1 MAAEFSFDALRDEV
15 RPLEQQGEDGVPG
28 LLDTLIQGAL
38 QARAS
43 DLHLEC
49 HKQGIRIKY
58 RIDGVLRPVVSLSKT
73 LQTNLIARLKI
84 MSRVMS
90 FKKREPQDG
99 RIEVEF
105 NGQTLTLRSAFLP
118 TLHGE
123 SVTLRLPDESKRA
136 FEIETLGLSPALEE
150 QLLRVISAPQGTLLL
165 TGPSSSGKTTTIYA
179 VLKRLVH
186 THGDRVNILTIED
199 PIEAEIDGVSQTQ
212 LDPAGGLTY
221 ASGLRAILRQ
231 DPNVIVVG
239 EIRDEETAHI
249 AIQAG
254 LTGHLVI
261 STVHSGRATG
271 VFTRLLNM
279 GIEPFLIASSVS
291 GVIAQRLV
299 RRICEACKEQHEP
312 AAHELESIGI
322 TKGDSL
328 SLFKGKGCERCNG
341 TGYLGRIGIFEFLLV
356 TEPLKECILR
366 KAPTQV
372 IHDMATRSGM
382 KMLHDDL
389 RKKICSGLTTLEE
402 ATSLALTE

>member
-1 MAAEFSFDALRDEV
+1 MGDVFSFEALRDEV
-15 RPLEQQGEDGVPG
+15 RRLEQQGEDGVPA
-28 LLDTLIQGAL
+28 LLDALIQGAL

-49 HKQGIRIKY
+49 HKEGIRIKY

-73 LQTNLIARLKI
+73 LQTNFIARLKI
-84 MSRVMS
+84 VSRVMS

-99 RIEVEF
+99 RIEVQF

-136 FEIETLGLSPALEE
+136 FEIETLGLSAGLDA
-150 QLLRVISAPQGTLLL
+150 QLLRLIGALQGTLLL

-179 VLKRLVH
+179 ILKRLVQ

-199 PIEAEIDGVSQTQ
+199 PIEAELEGVSQTQ
-212 LDPAGGLTY
+212 LDPVGGLTY

-239 EIRDEETAHI
+239 EIRDDETAHI

-261 STVHSGRATG
+261 STVHSGRAAG

-279 GIEPFLIASSVS
+279 RIEPFLIASSVS

-299 RRICEACKEQHEP
+299 RRICEECKASYEAP
-312 AAHELESIGI
+312 AHELETLGLAEGS
-322 TKGDSL
+322 SL
-328 SLFKGKGCERCNG
+328 TAYKGKGCVRCNE
-341 TGYLGRIGIFEFLLV
+341 TGYFGRIGIFELLLCS
-356 TEPLKECILR
+356 EPLKESILR

-372 IHDMATRSGM
+372 IQDMAARAGM
-382 KMLHDDL
+382 KILRDDL
-389 RKKICSGLTTLEE
+389 REKISSGLTTLEE
-402 ATSLALTE
+402 ASSLALTE

>member
-1 MAAEFSFDALRDEV
+1 MGEVFSLEALRNEV
-15 RPLEQQGEDGVPG
+15 RRLEEQGEDGVPA
-28 LLDTLIQGAL
+28 LLDALIQGAL

-49 HKQGIRIKY
+49 HKEDIRIKY
-58 RIDGVLRPVVSLSKT
+58 RIDGVLRPAVSLSKT
-73 LQTNLIARLKI
+73 LQANLIARLKI
-84 MSRVMS
+84 VSRVMS

-99 RIEVEF
+99 RIEAHF
-105 NGQTLTLRSAFLP
+105 NGQTVTLRSAFLP

-136 FEIETLGLSPALEE
+136 FEIETLGLSAGLDA
-150 QLLRVISAPQGTLLL
+150 QLLRLISAPQGTLLL

-179 VLKRLVH
+179 VLKRLVQ

-199 PIEAEIDGVSQTQ
+199 PIEAELDGVSQTQ

-239 EIRDEETAHI
+239 EIRDDETAHI

-261 STVHSGRATG
+261 STVHSGRAAG

-299 RRICEACKEQHEP
+299 RRICEACKEPYEP
-312 AAHELESIGI
+312 AAHELENLGI
-322 TKGDSL
+322 TEES
-328 SLFKGKGCERCNG
+328 SANSFKGKGCKRCNE
-341 TGYLGRIGIFEFLLV
+341 TGYFGRIGIFELLLV

-372 IHDMATRSGM
+372 IQDMATRSGM

-389 RKKICSGLTTLEE
+389 REKICSGLTTLEE

>member
-1 MAAEFSFDALRDEV
+1 MAEVFSFEALRDEV
-15 RPLEQQGEDGVPG
+15 HRLEQQGEDGVPP
-28 LLDTLIQGAL
+28 LLDALIQGAL

-43 DLHLEC
+43 DLHLES
-49 HKQGIRIKY
+49 HKEEIRIKY

-73 LQTNLIARLKI
+73 LQTNFIARLKI
-84 MSRVMS
+84 VSRVMS

-99 RIEVEF
+99 RIEVQF
-105 NGQTLTLRSAFLP
+105 NGQTVTLRSAFLP

-136 FEIETLGLSPALEE
+136 FEIETLGLSAGLDA
-150 QLLRVISAPQGTLLL
+150 QLLRMIGTLQGTLLL

-179 VLKRLVH
+179 ILKRLVQ

-199 PIEAEIDGVSQTQ
+199 PIEAELEGVSQTQ
-212 LDPAGGLTY
+212 LDPVGGLTY

-239 EIRDEETAHI
+239 EIRDDETAHI

-261 STVHSGRATG
+261 STVHSGRAAG

-279 GIEPFLIASSVS
+279 RIEPFLIASSVS

-299 RRICEACKEQHEP
+299 RRICEECTAPYEAP
-312 AAHELESIGI
+312 AHELETLGLAE
-322 TKGDSL
+322 GNSL
-328 SLFKGKGCERCNG
+328 PSFKGKGCARCNG
-341 TGYLGRIGIFEFLLV
+341 TGYFGRIGIFELLLCS
-356 TEPLKECILR
+356 EPLKESILR
-366 KAPTQV
+366 KSPTQV
-372 IHDMATRSGM
+372 IQDMAVRAGM
-382 KMLHDDL
+382 KTLRDDL
-389 RKKICSGLTTLEE
+389 REKISSGLTTLEE

>member
-1 MAAEFSFDALRDEV
+1 MGEVFSFEALRDEV
-15 RPLEQQGEDGVPG
+15 RRLEQQGEDGVPA
-28 LLDTLIQGAL
+28 LLDALIKGAL

-43 DLHLEC
+43 DLHLESQ
-49 HKQGIRIKY
+49 KEDIRIKY
-58 RIDGVLRPVVSLSKT
+58 RIDGVLRPVVSLPKM
-73 LQTNLIARLKI
+73 LQANLIARLKI
-84 MSRVMS
+84 VSRVMS

-99 RIEVEF
+99 RIEVQL
-105 NGQTLTLRSAFLP
+105 NGQTVTLRSAFLP

-136 FEIETLGLSPALEE
+136 FEIETLGLSAGLDA
-150 QLLRVISAPQGTLLL
+150 QLLRLIGALQGTLLL

-179 VLKRLVH
+179 ILKRLVQ

-199 PIEAEIDGVSQTQ
+199 PIEAELEGVSQTQ

-239 EIRDEETAHI
+239 EIRDDETAHI

-261 STVHSGRATG
+261 STVHSGRAAG

-299 RRICEACKEQHEP
+299 RRICEECRAPYEAP
-312 AAHELESIGI
+312 AHELESLGI
-322 TKGDSL
+322 TEESSL
-328 SLFKGKGCERCNG
+328 TAYKGKGCARCNG
-341 TGYLGRIGIFEFLLV
+341 TGYFGRIGIFELLLV
-356 TEPLKECILR
+356 SEPLKESILR

-372 IHDMATRSGM
+372 IQDMAVRSGM
-382 KMLHDDL
+382 KTL
-389 RKKICSGLTTLEE
+389 RDNLREKISSGLTTIEE
-402 ATSLALTE
+402 ASSLALTE